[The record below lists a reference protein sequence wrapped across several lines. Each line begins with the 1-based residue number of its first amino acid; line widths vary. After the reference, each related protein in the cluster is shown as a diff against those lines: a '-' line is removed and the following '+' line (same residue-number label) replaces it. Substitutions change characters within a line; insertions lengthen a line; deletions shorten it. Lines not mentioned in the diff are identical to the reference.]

1 MNLQEI
7 IEYTTDA
14 KKVLHKEW
22 SDFIKSSLKEVFNL
36 NPDLQRIYFNKEFVG
51 EFGLEIEVDLFF
63 SNDKF
68 YIDKSNNKYS
78 LHNDHCDGDEC
89 FHSCEELEWVQTIY
103 FPKHKQLET
112 MSLIKDLCETL
123 LNNNVDI
130 WYYFWGK
137 NYKRDL
143 INE

>member
-7 IEYTTDA
+7 IEYTTDV

-22 SDFIKSSLKEVFNL
+22 SNFIKSSLKEVFNL
-36 NPDLQRIYFNKEFVG
+36 NSDLQRISFNKEFVG
-51 EFGLEIEVDLFF
+51 EFGCEIQVDLFF
-63 SNDKF
+63 LNDKF
-68 YIDKSNNKYS
+68 YIDKSYNKYS

-89 FHSCEELEWVQTIY
+89 FHSCEELEWVQTRY

-112 MSLIKDLCETL
+112 MSLTKDLCETL